1 MTTFWTGYFCVQ
13 CVATIDLLAPQ
24 KDDNYVS
31 SYGKECYLLEGEL
44 IMTLEDQDMITGM
57 QGVQMALVCLMDRQ
71 QALYLGYELQD
82 CCVNGNPHSSEK
94 NQLNCKIL
102 WEYFL

>member
-1 MTTFWTGYFCVQ
+1 MTTFWTRYFCVQ

-57 QGVQMALVCLMDRQ
+57 QGVTNLVI
-71 QALYLGYELQD
+71 QD

>member
-1 MTTFWTGYFCVQ
+1 
-13 CVATIDLLAPQ
+13 
-24 KDDNYVS
+24 
-31 SYGKECYLLEGEL
+31 
-44 IMTLEDQDMITGM
+44 MTLEDQDMITGM

-102 WEYFL
+102 WEYFFVKLSALLFFFAISFKYCYWVSSSAQ